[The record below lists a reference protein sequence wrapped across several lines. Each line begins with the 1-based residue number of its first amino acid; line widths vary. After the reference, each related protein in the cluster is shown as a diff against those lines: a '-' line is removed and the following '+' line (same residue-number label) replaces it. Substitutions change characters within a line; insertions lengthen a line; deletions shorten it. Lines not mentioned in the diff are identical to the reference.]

1 MSGSIIEDVAF
12 ILGEV
17 THVARVVVLRLK
29 QCDIPRGFL
38 HHGVKS
44 RAGYYT
50 GVITRAGNCTGV
62 ISRAAYYTG
71 VISLAAFYSP
81 FFVS

>member
-1 MSGSIIEDVAF
+1 MIDDLSKIVWHWGPPY
-12 ILGEV
+12 L
-17 THVARVVVLRLK
+17 ARMVVSRLK

-50 GVITRAGNCTGV
+50 GVIN
-62 ISRAAYYTG
+62 RAAYYTG
-71 VISLAAFYSP
+71 VISRAAF
-81 FFVS
+81 